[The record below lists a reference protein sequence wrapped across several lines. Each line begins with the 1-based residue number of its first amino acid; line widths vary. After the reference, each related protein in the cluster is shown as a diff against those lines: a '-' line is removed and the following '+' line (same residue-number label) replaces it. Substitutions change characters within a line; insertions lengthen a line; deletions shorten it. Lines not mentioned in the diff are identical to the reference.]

1 MKIKQIKLKVMK
13 INWRKIYDNSP
24 VFKSLLF
31 KSLQNQVSGSLMIF
45 SLGLFLIL
53 FSLTFITMN
62 LVGIYSAKRELIST
76 TEAALSSS
84 SQNLDSLFYYSEL
97 NRLQTDKKVPINCVL
112 AKVDFF
118 KKINVVTVQGKP
130 ISIESFG
137 CDGFNLR
144 AIVQIRGALPL
155 KVPLLNFFNSNTSN
169 SDLFSNLSITAS
181 VGVTSPYR

>member
-1 MKIKQIKLKVMK
+1 MAFDHQ
-13 INWRKIYDNSP
+13 P
-24 VFKSLLF
+24 
-31 KSLQNQVSGSLMIF
+31 
-45 SLGLFLIL
+45 
-53 FSLTFITMN
+53 TFITIN

-84 SQNLDSLFYYSEL
+84 SQNLDSLYYYSEL
-97 NRLQTDKKVPINCVL
+97 NRLQSDKKVPINCVL

-118 KKINVVTVQGKP
+118 KKINVETVQGKP

-144 AIVQIRGALPL
+144 TIVQIRGAFPL

-169 SDLFSNLSITAS
+169 SDLFSNLNITAS